1 MSIFAAQMYATGEAP
16 MPETITPGSAT
27 YTFSA
32 ILKDDFFATTALYR
46 LTDAAGSPDAPQRVI
61 LKVGRCAPFLG
72 FPLIWIGRFLT
83 GHELAI
89 LGRLRGIPGVPN
101 VLARHDRTGFIY
113 EYIPGWTLD
122 QDPGIPDRFFD
133 QLRDI
138 VDEVHSRNIVYVD
151 MNKRG
156 NIIVGDDSK
165 PHLIDFQI
173 SLCLPGFLLAPLRNV
188 FRRADIYHLYKH
200 KRNLAPQSTTMYE
213 RSLAQHR
220 GIIITIHRFLTAP
233 YRTFRRAFFR
243 YLYSNHILQPDPS
256 ARYSRENN
264 PARFLR

>member
-1 MSIFAAQMYATGEAP
+1 MQTFASQMYATGDVP
-16 MPETITPGSAT
+16 MPGTVTLGSTT
-27 YTFSA
+27 YTVSA

-46 LTDAAGSPDAPQRVI
+46 LTDNASPPDVPQRVI
-61 LKVGRCAPFLG
+61 LKVSRSAPFLG
-72 FPLIWIGRFLT
+72 FPLTWIGRLLT

-89 LGRLRGIPGVPN
+89 LHRLRDIPGVPT
-101 VLARHDRTGFIY
+101 VLARHGRTGFIY

-133 QLRDI
+133 QLRDL
-138 VDEVHSRNIVYVD
+138 VNEVHSRNVVYVD

-156 NIIVGDDSK
+156 NIIIGDDSS

-173 SLCLPGFLLAPLRNV
+173 SLCLPGFLLTPLRNA

-200 KRNLAPQSTTMYE
+200 KHRLAPQSTTTDE
-213 RSLAQHR
+213 RCLARRR

-233 YRTFRRAFFR
+233 YRILRRAFFR
-243 YLYSNHILQPDPS
+243 YLYSSHILQPDPS
-256 ARYSRENN
+256 AQYSRENN